1 MFEADYGGP
10 DYGALTFNIVH
21 HLSPGR
27 ATALFERIAAALR
40 PGAPLCVLDLYS
52 HPADKRPDSGR
63 ALGLFFPLPSGADLY
78 RVEQVSGW
86 LRAAG
91 FGEVAVKRL
100 DQLPGLALL
109 RAERA

>member
-1 MFEADYGGP
+1 MGQWLSVVR
-10 DYGALTFNIVH
+10 GAC
-21 HLSPGR
+21 SPGR

-52 HPADKRPDSGR
+52 QPEDKRPDSGSV
-63 ALGLFFPLPSGADLY
+63 LGLFFHLTSGADLY

-91 FGEVAVKRL
+91 FTIEAELVIGPDEDVPGAVIFARSH
-100 DQLPGLALL
+100 A
-109 RAERA
+109 